1 MGDQLTENIKALDDN
16 IINIV
21 VTNEKV
27 DTVNE
32 PTDKTNTKKNKES
45 IVCGCGGH
53 YVNRNKTRHMKTKKH
68 LNYEEKAT
76 QPSPLPSTS
85 GC

>member
-32 PTDKTNTKKNKES
+32 PTDKTNTKK
-45 IVCGCGGH
+45 I
-53 YVNRNKTRHMKTKKH
+53 RNQLSVDVVVITLIGTKQD
-68 LNYEEKAT
+68 T
-76 QPSPLPSTS
+76 
-85 GC
+85 

>member
-27 DTVNE
+27 DTVHE
-32 PTDKTNTKKNKES
+32 PTDKTKNTKIKES

-68 LNYEEKAT
+68 LGYEEKAA
-76 QPSPLPSTS
+76 QQLPLPSTS